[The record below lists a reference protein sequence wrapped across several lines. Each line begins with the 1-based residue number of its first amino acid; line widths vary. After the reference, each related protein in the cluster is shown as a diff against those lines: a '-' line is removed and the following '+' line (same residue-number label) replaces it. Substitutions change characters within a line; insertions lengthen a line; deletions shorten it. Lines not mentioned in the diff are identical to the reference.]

1 MRLEGKRCIVTG
13 ASKGIGRA
21 IATRFAAEGARVL
34 ATARSSPQPPLAE
47 DILFLPGD
55 VADPG
60 HGPRLVAACRDAFGG
75 IDVLVNNAGVARD
88 GLFVRLKDEDW
99 REVIAVNLT
108 AGFRLARAALRGMMR
123 ARWGRIVSITSIVG
137 QTGNPGQA
145 NYAAAKAGITG
156 MTKSL
161 AAEVAGR
168 GVTVNCVAPGFI
180 DTAMTRGLA
189 DDQAAALAGR
199 IPAGRFG
206 APEDVAACVVFLAS
220 AEAGYVTGQT
230 LSVNGGMAMI

>member
-34 ATARSSPQPPLAE
+34 ATARSRPQPPLAE
-47 DILFLPGD
+47 GILFLPGD
-55 VADPG
+55 IADPG

-206 APEDVAACVVFLAS
+206 APEDVAACVAFLAS